1 MKQVRLNNGVMM
13 PSIGFG
19 VFQIPQN
26 ETEHAVTNALEVGY
40 RMIDTASSYFNEKEV
55 GDAIRKSGLKREEL
69 FITTKL
75 WVQDYEYDDALRAFE
90 KSMKLLGLDYLDLYL
105 LHKPYGNYYS
115 AWRAVERLYREGCIR
130 AIGVTSF
137 SNERL
142 QDLFLHNG
150 VKPAVNQLETHPFF
164 QQKAANRF
172 LQCEGIQHEAWA
184 PFAEGQNDIWNNPV
198 LKAIAERRGRTVA
211 NVILRWLNQRG
222 VVVIP
227 KSIRRERMIEN
238 LKIFDFTLTDGEMQA
253 IAELDTG
260 KSPIYDDM
268 DLPTVKGIGLHKI
281 HD

>member
-26 ETEHAVTNALEVGY
+26 ETEYAVTNALEVGY

-55 GDAIRKSGLKREEL
+55 GDAIRKSGIKREEL

-115 AWRAVERLYREGCIR
+115 AWRAVERFYREGCIR
-130 AIGVTSF
+130 SIGVTSF

-142 QDLFLHNG
+142 QDLFLHNE

-164 QQKAANRF
+164 QQKAANQF
-172 LQCEGIQHEAWA
+172 LQCEGIQHQAWA